1 MAILN
6 PLGVDQTTGQSRS
19 LRAGDT
25 LDGSNTFDLLNIGAS
40 TTSAVADGDLAA
52 GDGTNEQ
59 FWESS
64 TATFSAGTTTNQF

>member
-52 GDGTNEQ
+52 GE
-59 FWESS
+59 FR
-64 TATFSAGTTTNQF
+64 